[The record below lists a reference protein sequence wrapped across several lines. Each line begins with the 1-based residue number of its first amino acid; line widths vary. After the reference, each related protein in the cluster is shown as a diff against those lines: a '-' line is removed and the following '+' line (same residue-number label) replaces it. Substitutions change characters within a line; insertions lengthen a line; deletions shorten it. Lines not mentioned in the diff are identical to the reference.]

1 MSLVIHPPAFDRVVV
16 TADLLRPFPRGAEWE
31 SATWKNIRWLRQVLQ
46 PALRSTGHEPTI
58 LAWDERIVDPA
69 DRYFNTPAL
78 YHRLGLDI
86 TPENW
91 ARLACA
97 PTAPTALIEALDEML
112 ADALVIGY
120 ELPPAML
127 DALSQLGR
135 PYVDVVLHPWRFLPD
150 LVFALH
156 SNVPGWQTTFVAQRL
171 PADFAV
177 QQAALIQAKASWMA
191 PPMELPPGTALV
203 LGQVP
208 GDRALAMPQGRFAS
222 LQDHLAALH
231 RLCVD
236 HPLVLYKPHPYAGP
250 EDPSTAAVRQL
261 PVIQTVSHNFYHL
274 LAQPELDTVV
284 ALNSSGLVEAGV
296 FGRRARNL
304 IPFLYDFEGGSSTA
318 PMALDSRWTQ
328 AGFWQALLAPATAA
342 TAASTRLA
350 DQALRRAMHADW
362 GYGFIEKVCA

>member
-1 MSLVIHPPAFDRVVV
+1 MSRAIHLPAFDRIVV
-16 TADLLRPFPRGAEWE
+16 TADLLRPFARGAEWE
-31 SATWKNIRWLRQVLQ
+31 SATWKNTRWLRQVLQ
-46 PALRSTGHEPTI
+46 PALRSIGHEPTT
-58 LAWDERIVDPA
+58 LAWDECIGDPA
-69 DRYFNTPAL
+69 DRHFDTPAL

-86 TPENW
+86 TLENW

-97 PTAPTALIEALDEML
+97 PQAPPALIEALDAAL
-112 ADALVIGY
+112 ADALVISY

-127 DALSQLGR
+127 DALRQLGR

-156 SNVPGWQTTFVAQRL
+156 SNVPAWQAAFEAQRL
-171 PADFAV
+171 PADFAA
-177 QQAALIQAKASWMA
+177 QQAALIQAKAAWMA

-208 GDRALAMPQGRFAS
+208 GDRALATPQGRFAS

-236 HPLVLYKPHPYAGP
+236 HPLVVYKPHPYAGP
-250 EDPSTAAVRQL
+250 EDPSTAAIRQL
-261 PVIQTVSHNFYHL
+261 PAIRTVDHNFYHL

-284 ALNSSGLVEAGV
+284 ALNSSGLVEARV
-296 FGRRARNL
+296 FGRRAHNL
-304 IPFLYDFEGGSSTA
+304 IPFLYDFQGGSPDA
-318 PMALDSRWTQ
+318 PVALDSRWTQ
-328 AGFWQALLAPATAA
+328 AGFWQALLEPATAT

-362 GYGFIEKVCA
+362 GYGFIDKVCA